1 MREEA
6 RRWMEQGRAELAM
19 ARTLL
24 SGAGYSGTAFHCQQ
38 AAELML
44 KGLWIHAR
52 REVPPRSHDL
62 VELGHALGAPG
73 EVLGALRRLNPEY
86 VISRYPDAANGIP
99 AQNYDRSRAEEL
111 VGLAERVE
119 RWVTGASA

>member
-1 MREEA
+1 
-6 RRWMEQGRAELAM
+6 
-19 ARTLL
+19 
-24 SGAGYSGTAFHCQQ
+24 
-38 AAELML
+38 
-44 KGLWIHAR
+44 
-52 REVPPRSHDL
+52 
-62 VELGHALGAPG
+62 
-73 EVLGALRRLNPEY
+73 